1 MTHGNKGNENA
12 RKDPSER
19 ANRFLHLRVRD
30 QDKRLWEACAR
41 SEGLT
46 LSQWVVG
53 CLNAA
58 VEVTENGGDLTIN
71 WPIEHK

>member
-1 MTHGNKGNENA
+1 MTHGNKNNQNA

-30 QDKRLWEACAR
+30 QDKRLWEQMAR
-41 SEGLT
+41 SEGIT

-53 CLNAA
+53 CLNSVAEA
-58 VEVTENGGDLTIN
+58 PPAGR
-71 WPIEHK
+71 K

>member
-1 MTHGNKGNENA
+1 MTEHGNKGNENA

-30 QDKRLWEACAR
+30 QDKRLWEQMAR
-41 SEGLT
+41 SEGIT

-53 CLNAA
+53 CLNSV
-58 VEVTENGGDLTIN
+58 VEAQLAGRR
-71 WPIEHK
+71 